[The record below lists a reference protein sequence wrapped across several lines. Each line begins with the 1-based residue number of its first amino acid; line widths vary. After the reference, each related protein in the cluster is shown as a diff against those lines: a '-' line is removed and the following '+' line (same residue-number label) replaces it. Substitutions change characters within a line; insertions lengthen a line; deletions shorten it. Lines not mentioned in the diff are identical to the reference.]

1 MAGRIRIRRKIRRRS
16 PSLRHPGGAAARMQQ
31 KQPEQESGVMIGG
44 ALDPAEKAADAR
56 AAAAMGTTPA
66 GTVQRKCA
74 ECAEEENEV
83 QRAASA
89 PSLAPGHAAAP
100 APASAAKAITGLG
113 AGRPMSTSER
123 GFFEPRFG
131 QDFSSVRIHEG
142 PAADY
147 ASRSIGAEAFTMGR
161 DLAFAKGAKTPDI
174 MAHELAHISENEGIS
189 RRKPV
194 RRYTLATADH
204 PTTSEFLK
212 VPDKHKP
219 RVDKALGK
227 IEEMIKKPNCRNY
240 FKDNCTADGANKL
253 NRAQNAF
260 DNATVYFMDDK
271 TSRFGASITRR
282 KNADSRTIAYN
293 RERYNTGFWAIAN
306 TLTHEMFHTCILG
319 AIAKEEEAAEK
330 AAEACRFY
338 TPVLSTMT
346 PASAAIGDTVTLT
359 GIGLGPQQ
367 DASHKLFL
375 NGTKIIADSWVIN
388 AGSSGNTIKFT
399 IPAGAKSGE
408 VHIENHNVKSA
419 AKKLTITP

>member
-31 KQPEQESGVMIGG
+31 KQPDQESGVMIGG

-74 ECAEEENEV
+74 ECAEEEGEV

-204 PTTSEFLK
+204 PTGNAYKK
-212 VPDKHKP
+212 VPKAHIS
-219 RVDKALGK
+219 RVEKALDKIGEMVKGK
-227 IEEMIKKPNCRNY
+227 NCKTY
-240 FKDNCTADGANKL
+240 FKDNCTADGGAKL
-253 NRAQNAF
+253 KRAQNAF
-260 DNATVYFMDDK
+260 DNANVYFRNDETD
-271 TSRFGASITRR
+271 TLGASLTR
-282 KNADSRTIAYN
+282 NADTDDRVIAYN
-293 RERYNTGFWAIAN
+293 KKTYNLGFWYIAS

-319 AIAKEEEAAEK
+319 AIANEEVVAEK

-338 TPVLSTMT
+338 TPLLSGIS
-346 PASAAIGDTVTLT
+346 PASAAPGDVVTLE
-359 GIGLGPQQ
+359 GFNLGPLQ
-367 DASHKLFL
+367 DANHKLFL
-375 NGTKIIADSWVIN
+375 NGKHIKADSWVID
-388 AGSSGNTIKFT
+388 AGASSNTIKFT